1 MTERPGDSFPN
12 RPSGQRSGPSPERN
26 AQYAEAAS
34 WAADIHGALRASRRV
49 AWIVAGAAVTVAVL
63 EALALVALTPLKTVV
78 PYTILVDRQT
88 GYVQAIQG
96 LKPGPLTESAA
107 VTQSF
112 LVQYVIARETFDAA
126 DLVDNYRKVM
136 LWSAD
141 NARSAYRQEMAKTN
155 PTSPL
160 VTNTPTTILQTTI
173 QSVSLLSPTT
183 ALVRFETTRREGGAA
198 TGEERDYAAVLSFRY
213 TGAPM
218 RMEDRFTNPLGFQ
231 VLSYRRDAETAPGV
245 AAAQQAG
252 ATTP

>member
-1 MTERPGDSFPN
+1 MTQFLGEKPPGRGFSA
-12 RPSGQRSGPSPERN
+12 SPERN
-26 AQYAEAAS
+26 ANYAQAAS
-34 WAADIHGALRASRRV
+34 WAADIHGSLRASRRA
-49 AWIVAGAAVTVAVL
+49 AWIIAGAAVVVAVL
-63 EALALVALTPLKTVV
+63 EALALTALTPLKTVV

-88 GYVQAIQG
+88 GYVQTLQG
-96 LKPGPLTESAA
+96 LKPGPLTQDQA

-126 DLVDNYRKVM
+126 DLRENYRKIM

-141 NARSAYRQEMAKTN
+141 NARSAYRQDMAKTN

-160 VTNTPTTILQTTI
+160 VVNAPTTIVQTTI
-173 QSVSLLSPTT
+173 KSVSLLTPTT
-183 ALVRFETTRREGGAA
+183 ALVRFETMRRDGGSAS
-198 TGEERDYAAVLSFRY
+198 GEIRAYAAVLSFRY

-245 AAAQQAG
+245 AVRPTG
-252 ATTP
+252 ATAP

>member
-1 MTERPGDSFPN
+1 MTQFLGEKPPGQGFSA
-12 RPSGQRSGPSPERN
+12 SPERN
-26 AQYAEAAS
+26 ANYAQAAS
-34 WAADIHGALRASRRV
+34 WAADIHGSLRASRRA
-49 AWIVAGAAVTVAVL
+49 AWIIAGAAVVVAVL
-63 EALALVALTPLKTVV
+63 EALALTALTPLKTVV

-88 GYVQAIQG
+88 GYVQTLQG
-96 LKPGPLTESAA
+96 LKPGPLTQDQA

-126 DLVDNYRKVM
+126 DLRENYRKIM

-141 NARSAYRQEMAKTN
+141 NARSAYRQDMAKTN

-160 VTNTPTTILQTTI
+160 VVNAPTTIVQTTI
-173 QSVSLLSPTT
+173 KSVSLLTPTT
-183 ALVRFETTRREGGAA
+183 ALVRFETMRRDGGSAS
-198 TGEERDYAAVLSFRY
+198 GEIRAYAAVLSFRY

-245 AAAQQAG
+245 AVRPTG
-252 ATTP
+252 ATAP